1 MRTPLLIVALAGV
14 ASLGC
19 GGDSLVLPSQGL
31 AARIDIMKG
40 DGQSGTVGSA
50 LKDSL
55 VVSVVDATGRP
66 VTGAKIAF
74 VPVAGAQGAQ
84 VAPDTISTDS
94 AGLAQSRWQLGT
106 VAGSQV
112 VEARVVGQ
120 ALNASFGAT
129 ALPAPASVIA
139 VVAGQGQSGVAGQ
152 PLRDSLVVQV
162 ADRYGNLVSGAN
174 VNWATGSGKLSPART
189 SSANGLAAAQ
199 WTLGGGAGNQNA
211 SAVLSNGNGSTS
223 FVATATP
230 PPSPQ
235 LVIAVQPS
243 DSTPSGVDFVRQ
255 PVVQLQDAS
264 GNPLPIG
271 GVAVTV
277 ALASGGGTLGG
288 ATTQNTNS
296 SGAAAFRNLAI
307 LGPSGPHTLIFAA
320 SGYTAA
326 ISAPIEVTAQP
337 PSAARST
344 LVVSTNVAVAGTGS
358 ITVTVTALDSNDQ
371 PVPGVPVVLGVSGS
385 GNTISQPPITDVRG
399 EAVGSFSSTV
409 AEQKVI
415 SARVGGTLIATT
427 RSVAIVPGPPD
438 PSTTTASV
446 PNGHSFRTTVITIQA
461 RDLFGNQLHTGG
473 AAASFSVQVTG
484 ANSGPAQVSD
494 NRDGTYTAIYFALF
508 RGTDQIAITL
518 NGIPIQGSPYT
529 SRVR

>member
-1 MRTPLLIVALAGV
+1 MRSPHLIVALAGL
-14 ASLGC
+14 ASVGC
-19 GGDSLVLPSQGL
+19 GGDSLVLPSQGF

-84 VAPDTISTDS
+84 TTPDTIITDS
-94 AGLAQSRWQLGT
+94 AGIAQSRWQLGT

-112 VEARVVGQ
+112 AEARVVGQ
-120 ALNASFGAT
+120 ALKASFGAT

-139 VVAGQGQSGVAGQ
+139 AIAGQGQSGVAGQ

-162 ADRYGNLVSGAN
+162 TDRYGNPVSGAN
-174 VNWATGSGKLSPART
+174 VNWTTGSGRLSPSRT
-189 SSANGLAAAQ
+189 SSANGLAATQ

-211 SAVLSNGNGSTS
+211 DAALSNGNGSAS

-230 PPSPQ
+230 PPSPH
-235 LVIAVQPS
+235 LVMAVQPS
-243 DSTPSGVDFVRQ
+243 DSAPSGVDLVRQ

-264 GNPLPIG
+264 GNSLPIG

-288 ATTQNTNS
+288 TTTQNTNAN
-296 SGAAAFRNLAI
+296 GAAAFRNLSI

-326 ISAPIEVTAQP
+326 ISTPIEVTAQP
-337 PSAARST
+337 PSGARST
-344 LVVSTNVAVAGTGS
+344 LVVSNNVAVAGTGS
-358 ITVTVTALDSNDQ
+358 ITVTVTALDASDQ
-371 PVPGVPVVLGVSGS
+371 PVPGVPVVLSVSGS
-385 GNTISQPPITDVRG
+385 GNSISQPPITDVHG
-399 EAVGSFSSTV
+399 EAVGSFSSSV
-409 AEQKVI
+409 AEQKVV
-415 SARVGGTLIATT
+415 SARVGGTLISTT
-427 RSVAIVPGPPD
+427 RSVAIVAGPPD
-438 PSTTTASV
+438 PSTTTAAV
-446 PNGHSFRTTVITIQA
+446 PGGRSFRTTVITIQA

-473 AAASFSVQVTG
+473 AAASFTVQVTG
-484 ANSGPAQVSD
+484 ANPGPAQVSD
-494 NRDGTYTAIYFALF
+494 NQDGTYTAIYFALF

-518 NGIPIQGSPYT
+518 NGIPIKGSPYQ
-529 SRVR
+529 SLVQ